1 MTRRSPPR
9 SKPLRALGNAAVLA
23 TTLLAPRSA
32 QSAGSAAPSAAEIVA
47 AARDSLGW
55 DDLARTGAGVRIRG
69 AARFL
74 GTDAEQMLLFDGAGR
89 YLETFEGGP
98 LRQSDGFDG
107 KTAWERDWTD
117 TPRVLVLGDRAS
129 AELSA
134 LFLTGGWTVAGPLLE
149 FESLTQASENE
160 IALAFAH
167 ADGVLSGTVV
177 LDATTKRARSLSFG
191 ADETPSAW
199 TFEDYRDHDGFV
211 FPARIT
217 FTQGGMTQ
225 GFEPSSVERLAE
237 VDGAAF
243 TPRIEPPGGTRFD
256 ADSAP
261 ELEVKRARTGHLL
274 VHPTVDGE
282 DLGWFIFDSGAGVN
296 CIANDVTEA
305 LPEGPFGEIGA
316 RGVGG
321 DVPARFWRA
330 KELRLGP
337 ITVADPVFMGLD
349 LAFLEPHFGV
359 PVGGI
364 LGYEFLA
371 RCVAE
376 LDMVAGSIAIHDPAA
391 YALPEGGRWEDV
403 QLYGRHPCVRA
414 SFEDREGV
422 FKIDTG
428 AANDTVT
435 LHYRVVQD
443 LDLTSGRETT
453 MAMAGGVGGQVG
465 TRIGKLASFR
475 LGGHDFSAITA
486 GFALEDKGAFADD
499 YVWGNIGGK
508 LLEPFRL
515 VFDYP
520 HGRIGFVLR
529 ER

>member
-1 MTRRSPPR
+1 VLPARTRRGRIPAPEPIDDAPIPPR
-9 SKPLRALGNAAVLA
+9 SRPLRALGNAAVLA

-237 VDGAAF
+237 VDRAAF
-243 TPRIEPPGGTRFD
+243 TPRIEPPGGTRFERRQR
-256 ADSAP
+256 P
-261 ELEVKRARTGHLL
+261 
-274 VHPTVDGE
+274 
-282 DLGWFIFDSGAGVN
+282 
-296 CIANDVTEA
+296 
-305 LPEGPFGEIGA
+305 GA
-316 RGVGG
+316 RGEARAHRT
-321 DVPARFWRA
+321 PARTPHRRRRGPGLVH
-330 KELRLGP
+330 LRQRRRRQL
-337 ITVADPVFMGLD
+337 
-349 LAFLEPHFGV
+349 HRQRRH
-359 PVGGI
+359 GG
-364 LGYEFLA
+364 
-371 RCVAE
+371 
-376 LDMVAGSIAIHDPAA
+376 
-391 YALPEGGRWEDV
+391 
-403 QLYGRHPCVRA
+403 A
-414 SFEDREGV
+414 S
-422 FKIDTG
+422 
-428 AANDTVT
+428 
-435 LHYRVVQD
+435 
-443 LDLTSGRETT
+443 
-453 MAMAGGVGGQVG
+453 
-465 TRIGKLASFR
+465 
-475 LGGHDFSAITA
+475 
-486 GFALEDKGAFADD
+486 
-499 YVWGNIGGK
+499 
-508 LLEPFRL
+508 
-515 VFDYP
+515 
-520 HGRIGFVLR
+520 
-529 ER
+529 